1 MSSNINP
8 NTIDASYPVAGQD
21 NSTQGFRD
29 NFAGIKQNFI
39 YAENEIN
46 QLQDRAIFKSALPG
60 SGSNPDNNLNGQL
73 LYNAKVQQIS
83 LTRPAL
89 GTVSGTVTVNWASG
103 HLQTLTLGG
112 AVTLSLI
119 NWPSAGTG
127 SAGVATLHVTVTS
140 TAHTL
145 TFPASVSVNNQ
156 GMQGLNTATNTIT
169 FAATGVYAFTFTSTD
184 GGSTYLVSE
193 TNNSL
198 RALNAS
204 SELLTSGAAA
214 SLAVTTSRFSTSG
227 ASTATLAAGVEGQV
241 KVFVMVAD
249 SGDMVIT
256 VANAGWKT
264 SGSGTV
270 TFNDIGDGCT
280 LQYINAKWYCIGNNG
295 CVFA

>member
-46 QLQDRAIFKSALPG
+46 QLQSAAIFKTALPG
-60 SGSNPDNNLNGQL
+60 TGSNPDNNLNGQL

-89 GTVSGTVTVNWASG
+89 GSVSGTVSVNWASG
-103 HLQTLTLGG
+103 HLQTLTTAGN
-112 AVTLSLI
+112 VTLSLI
-119 NWPSAGTG
+119 NWPAAATG
-127 SAGVATLHVTVTS
+127 SAGVCTLQVTVAS

-145 TFPASVSVNNQ
+145 TFPAAVSINNQ
-156 GMQGLNTATNTIT
+156 GIQGINTATNTIT
-169 FAATGVYAFTFTSTD
+169 FATTGVYTFSFTSTD
-184 GGSTYLVSE
+184 GGTTYLVNQD
-193 TNNSL
+193 NNSL
-198 RALNAS
+198 RAFNAS
-204 SELLTSGAAA
+204 KESLASTAAA
-214 SLAVTTSRFSTSG
+214 SLAVTTSYFSTTG
-227 ASTATLAAGVEGQV
+227 ASVASLAAGVEGQV
-241 KVFVMVAD
+241 KVFAMSAD
-249 SGDMVIT
+249 GGDMVIT

-270 TFNDIGDGCT
+270 TFNDIGDACT
-280 LQYINAKWYCIGNNG
+280 LQYVNAKWYCIGNNG